1 MENVEEMIKRRDY
14 CARILTNDDDH
25 FLSIL
30 DEFYDLTE
38 KINKHFA
45 ESEDK

>member
-25 FLSIL
+25 FLGIL
-30 DEFYDLTE
+30 DEFYELTN
-38 KINKHFA
+38 KINKHSK
-45 ESEDK
+45 EKK